1 MLISINR
8 LFEKQTGNI
17 FNKLPTN
24 IWSVDTSSVF
34 KTHVNVNHFLDQALA
49 RNFKSKI
56 YVKEWYFNKINKK
69 KCN

>member
-1 MLISINR
+1 MLISINK

-34 KTHVNVNHFLDQALA
+34 KTLVNVNHFLDQALA

-69 KCN
+69 KM